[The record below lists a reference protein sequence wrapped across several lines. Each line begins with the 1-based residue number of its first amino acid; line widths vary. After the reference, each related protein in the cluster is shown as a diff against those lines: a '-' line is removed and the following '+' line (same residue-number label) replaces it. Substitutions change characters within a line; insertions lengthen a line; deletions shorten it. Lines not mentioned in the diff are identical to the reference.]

1 MDVLMPQIGETV
13 TEGTIS
19 TWFKSVGDQV
29 APGDNLFEIETDK
42 VAMEVQATEGGVL
55 LAIHVGDGE
64 TAPVGAVL
72 GVIGE
77 AGTKVEAPAK
87 KAEAPAKEEKKVE
100 AKAEPEAKP
109 APAAAKS
116 SNGAT
121 PPKRSAPTGPA
132 EERLDPF
139 RPVRAPDA
147 SYGPV
152 DGPDGVKLTPLARR
166 LIQQNGID
174 LSALAGV
181 AQGKRIS
188 KKDVLAAMEQGV
200 GKAQGPRGAEAR
212 GPAPVQAPPVS
223 RQEGDEVVPF
233 NRIRRTTAKALGG
246 VWQSMPHVSQGIEI
260 DFTAVDK
267 ARKAAKAAFS
277 ERHGI
282 SLTFL
287 PFLVRAVALALAEF
301 PKVNSAYSDDGL
313 IVRRSINLGIAIDL
327 SHDGLV
333 VPVLRNV
340 DDLSLTGLARQLDR
354 LVKRARAG
362 ELGADDFDGAT
373 YAITNNGS
381 FGTTFT
387 TPIINPGNAAILSM
401 DAIAKKPVV
410 MTVDGFDVIVPRPVG
425 MLVQSFDHRAFDGAY
440 SAAYLSRL
448 KELLEGR
455 DWAAELG

>member
-13 TEGTIS
+13 TEGTVS
-19 TWFKSVGDQV
+19 TWYKSVGDQV

-42 VAMEVQATEGGVL
+42 VAREVQATEGGVL
-55 LAIHVGDGE
+55 LAIHVGNGE

-72 GVIGE
+72 AVIGE

-87 KAEAPAKEEKKVE
+87 TPAAPAKAEKPAE
-100 AKAEPEAKP
+100 AKTETPAARP
-109 APAAAKS
+109 APAKAS
-116 SNGAT
+116 GNGAT
-121 PPKRSAPTGPA
+121 PPARAVPDGPA
-132 EERLDPF
+132 EDRLDPF
-139 RPVRAPDA
+139 RPVRAPEA

-152 DGPDGVKLTPLARR
+152 DGPDGLKLTPLARR
-166 LIQQNGID
+166 LIRQNGLD
-174 LSALAGV
+174 VSALAGA

-188 KKDVLAAMEQGV
+188 KKDVLAAMEKGV
-200 GKAQGPRGAEAR
+200 GTAPSRAADAR
-212 GPAPVQAPPVS
+212 GLTVQAPPVV

-246 VWQSMPHVSQGIEI
+246 VWQSMVHVSQGIEI
-260 DFTAVDK
+260 DFTTVDR
-267 ARKAAKAAFS
+267 ARKAAKASFQ
-277 ERHGI
+277 ERHGL
-282 SLTFL
+282 SLTYL
-287 PFLVRAVALALAEF
+287 PFLARAVALALTDF
-301 PKVNSAYSDDGL
+301 PKVNSAYSEDGL

-327 SHDGLV
+327 AHDGLV

-362 ELGADDFDGAT
+362 DLGPDDFDGAT

-401 DAIAKKPVV
+401 DAIVKKPVV
-410 MTVDGFDVIVPRPVG
+410 IEVDGSDVIVPRPVG

-448 KELLEGR
+448 KELLERR
-455 DWAAELG
+455 DWSAELG

>member
-77 AGTKVEAPAK
+77 AGTKVEAPVKQGA
-87 KAEAPAKEEKKVE
+87 APAKEDQKVE
-100 AKAEPEAKP
+100 AKAEPQAKP
-109 APAAAKS
+109 APVAAKS
-116 SNGAT
+116 ANGAT

-166 LIQQNGID
+166 LIKQNGID
-174 LSALAGV
+174 LSALAGS

-188 KKDVLAAMEQGV
+188 KKDVLAAMEQGA
-200 GKAQGPRGAEAR
+200 GKASPRATDSR
-212 GPAPVQAPPVS
+212 GPSVQAPPVT
-223 RQEGDEVVPF
+223 RQAGDEVVPF

-267 ARKAAKAAFS
+267 ARKAAKASFG

-287 PFLVRAVALALAEF
+287 PFLARAVALALSDF
-301 PKVNSAYSDDGL
+301 PKVNSAYSEDGL

-327 SHDGLV
+327 AHDGLV

-340 DDLSLTGLARQLDR
+340 DDLSLTGLARQLDQ

-362 ELGADDFDGAT
+362 ELGPDDFEGAT

-410 MTVDGFDVIVPRPVG
+410 MTVEGFDVIVPRPVG

-455 DWAAELG
+455 DWSAELG

>member
-13 TEGTIS
+13 TEGTVS
-19 TWFKSVGDQV
+19 TWYKSVGDQV

-55 LAIHVGDGE
+55 LAVHVGNGE
-64 TAPVGAVL
+64 TAPVGAVVA
-72 GVIGE
+72 VIGE

-87 KAEAPAKEEKKVE
+87 APAAAPAKAEEPTKAEAPAP
-100 AKAEPEAKP
+100 AKA
-109 APAAAKS
+109 S
-116 SNGAT
+116 GNGAT
-121 PPKRSAPTGPA
+121 PPARAVPDGPA

-147 SYGPV
+147 PYGPV
-152 DGPDGVKLTPLARR
+152 DGPDGLKLTPLARR
-166 LIQQNGID
+166 LIRQNGID
-174 LSALAGV
+174 MSALAGL

-188 KKDVLAAMEQGV
+188 KKDVLAAMEKGV
-200 GKAQGPRGAEAR
+200 GTSSPRPGEAR
-212 GPAPVQAPPVS
+212 GLTVQAPPVV

-246 VWQSMPHVSQGIEI
+246 VWQAMPHVSQGIEI
-260 DFTAVDK
+260 DFTTVDR
-267 ARKAAKAAFS
+267 ARKAAKASFQ
-277 ERHGI
+277 ERHGV

-287 PFLVRAVALALAEF
+287 PFLARAVALALTDF
-301 PKVNSAYSDDGL
+301 PKVNSAYSEDGL
-313 IVRRSINLGIAIDL
+313 IVRRAINLGIAIDL

-362 ELGADDFDGAT
+362 ELGPDDFDGAT

-401 DAIAKKPVV
+401 DAIVKKPVV
-410 MTVDGFDVIVPRPVG
+410 VDVDGADVIVPRPVG

-448 KELLEGR
+448 KELLERR

>member
-13 TEGTIS
+13 TEGTVS
-19 TWFKSVGDQV
+19 TWYKSVGDPV

-55 LAIHVGDGE
+55 LAIHVGNGE

-72 GVIGE
+72 AVIGE

-87 KAEAPAKEEKKVE
+87 AQAAPAKAEKPVE
-100 AKAEPEAKP
+100 AKAETPAPRP
-109 APAAAKS
+109 APAHAS
-116 SNGAT
+116 GNGAT
-121 PPKRSAPTGPA
+121 PPRRAVADGPA
-132 EERLDPF
+132 EDRLDPF
-139 RPVRAPDA
+139 RPVRAPEA

-152 DGPDGVKLTPLARR
+152 DGPDGLKLTPLARR
-166 LIQQNGID
+166 LIRQNGID
-174 LSALAGV
+174 ISALANI

-188 KKDVLAAMEQGV
+188 KKDVLAAMEKGV
-200 GKAQGPRGAEAR
+200 GTAPSRAAEAR
-212 GPAPVQAPPVS
+212 GLTVQVPPVTL
-223 RQEGDEVVPF
+223 QAGDEVVPF

-246 VWQSMPHVSQGIEI
+246 VWQSMVHVSQGIEI
-260 DFTAVDK
+260 DFTTVDR
-267 ARKAAKAAFS
+267 ARKAAKVSFQ
-277 ERHGI
+277 ERHGL
-282 SLTFL
+282 SLTYL
-287 PFLVRAVALALAEF
+287 PFLARAVALALTDF
-301 PKVNSAYSDDGL
+301 PKVNSAYSEDGL

-327 SHDGLV
+327 AHDGLV

-340 DDLSLTGLARQLDR
+340 DDLSLTGLARQLDG

-362 ELGADDFDGAT
+362 QLGPDDFDGAT

-401 DAIAKKPVV
+401 DAIVKKPVV
-410 MTVDGFDVIVPRPVG
+410 IEVDGSDVIVPRPVG

-448 KELLEGR
+448 KELLERR
-455 DWAAELG
+455 DWSAELG